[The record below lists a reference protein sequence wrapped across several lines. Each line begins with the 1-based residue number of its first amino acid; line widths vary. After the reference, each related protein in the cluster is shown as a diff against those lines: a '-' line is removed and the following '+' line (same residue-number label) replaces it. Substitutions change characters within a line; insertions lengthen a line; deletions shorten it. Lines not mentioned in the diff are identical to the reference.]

1 MKHKKRWGLALAFS
15 CAALLMP
22 LGVAQAE
29 EGAPVGVPMDY
40 EPTEGAPLG
49 TIAVDPSLRSFG
61 LYKKVQQYEA
71 MGDGKVMFR
80 QTWPE
85 LHLADGD
92 GRSMLGSKNFPR
104 LAAALEAY
112 NYSAAQE
119 AYRVQGQM
127 REEALRDYAQRKE
140 SGYADSFG
148 GYSSESDLIVK
159 RSDALVL
166 SFLETNWTY
175 TGGAHGGQNYHGVNF
190 GAATGERLSLH
201 QVFPNGEML
210 VETLIEKL
218 RAENHPATFFDSM
231 EATVADQI
239 IHDKASWVIG
249 PRGVT
254 FYFNQYEIA
263 PYAAGT
269 ITTTIMFDDRPGM
282 FSEKYKRGPASYCE
296 ELAVYLA
303 EDISLQDNGLGK
315 TDKLMVSS
323 GPDEFAIMLNGKQA
337 YSGAFLDGNKP
348 TPVFVHTGDGRNYLY
363 VDYGY
368 ASPQMGVGRQMD
380 VFAMDS
386 DRATFVKTVP
396 YSFRRTVDLSDTGE
410 HWTGQWVMTDP
421 FEFNIDDP
429 YDVQNGKSKT
439 HTVEIGDTGM
449 PTFG

>member
-1 MKHKKRWGLALAFS
+1 MNHRKLLGVVLAACTFLA
-15 CAALLMP
+15 P
-22 LGVAQAE
+22 LGVAQAGE
-29 EGAPVGVPMDY
+29 EPAEISGDF

-49 TIAVDPSLRSFG
+49 TLAVDPSLRSFG

-71 MGDGKVMFR
+71 MGEGKVVFR

-85 LHLADGD
+85 LYLADGD

-112 NYSAAQE
+112 NNAATQE

-148 GYSSESDLIVK
+148 GHACESDLIVK
-159 RSDALVL
+159 RADALVL
-166 SFLETNWTY
+166 SFLESTYTY
-175 TGGAHGGQNYHGVNF
+175 TGGAHGGQFYKGVNF
-190 GAATGERLSLH
+190 DASTGERLSLY
-201 QVFPNGEML
+201 QVFPDGEML
-210 VETLIEKL
+210 VETLIQKL
-218 RAENHPATFFDSM
+218 RAENNPAAFFDSM

-269 ITTTIMFDDRPGM
+269 VTTTIMFDERPGL
-282 FSEKYKRGPASYCE
+282 FKEKYKLGPASYCE
-296 ELAVYLA
+296 ELTTYPADTV
-303 EDISLQDNGLGK
+303 SLYDDGLGK
-315 TDKLMVSS
+315 ANSLMVDGS
-323 GPDEFAIMLNGKQA
+323 GGMINII
-337 YSGAFLDGNKP
+337 LDGKVVWKKEFVGDNKIA
-348 TPVFVHTGDGRNYLY
+348 PVFVHTGAGQNFLY

-380 VFAMDS
+380 VFRLDVG
-386 DRATFVKTVP
+386 RATFVQTVP
-396 YSFRRTVDLSDTGE
+396 YSFQRAIDLTNTGE
-410 HWTGQWVMTDP
+410 HWIGRWIMTDP
-421 FEFNIDDP
+421 YEFNIDEP
-429 YDVQNGKSKT
+429 HFSTNGQSKT
-439 HTVEIGDTGM
+439 HTVQIGEEGF

>member
-1 MKHKKRWGLALAFS
+1 MKRA
-15 CAALLMP
+15 
-22 LGVAQAE
+22 
-29 EGAPVGVPMDY
+29 
-40 EPTEGAPLG
+40 
-49 TIAVDPSLRSFG
+49 
-61 LYKKVQQYEA
+61 
-71 MGDGKVMFR
+71 
-80 QTWPE
+80 
-85 LHLADGD
+85 
-92 GRSMLGSKNFPR
+92 
-104 LAAALEAY
+104 
-112 NYSAAQE
+112 
-119 AYRVQGQM
+119 
-127 REEALRDYAQRKE
+127 
-140 SGYADSFG
+140 
-148 GYSSESDLIVK
+148 
-159 RSDALVL
+159 DALVL

-190 GAATGERLSLH
+190 DAATGERLSLH

-380 VFAMDS
+380 VFAMGSDS
-386 DRATFVKTVP
+386 ATFVKTVP

-439 HTVEIGDTGM
+439 HTVQIGDTGM